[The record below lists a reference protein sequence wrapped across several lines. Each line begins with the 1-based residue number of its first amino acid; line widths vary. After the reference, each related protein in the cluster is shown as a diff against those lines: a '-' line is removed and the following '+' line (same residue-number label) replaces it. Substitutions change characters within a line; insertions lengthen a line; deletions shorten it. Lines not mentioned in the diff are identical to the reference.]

1 MVKSCRRSHW
11 ILPLLAVL
19 AGSALAA
26 AQQEPFTLEQVM
38 SAPFP
43 SELVAAPAGGKV
55 AWVFDA
61 SRRCGI
67 SGWRSLR
74 ITKARALTSYACGR
88 RAGNRRTRVDARRPR
103 HRLCARG

>member
-1 MVKSCRRSHW
+1 MVESCRRSHW

-61 SRRCGI
+61 SGGRNIWVAEPPDYKGA
-67 SGWRSLR
+67 SADFLR
-74 ITKARALTSYACGR
+74 LGR
-88 RAGNRRTRVDARRPR
+88 RAGNRRTRVDARCPR